1 MNRNLKSDL
10 RQLYAAIPPP
20 DAGNKMKL
28 MDRTGACQ
36 PPMPRQTSLLWFI
49 RSQLPF
55 VSKPVLILQ
64 LLLLCLYGIASG
76 VVLTGRDG
84 YLLMVPMAPIV
95 VLLGTWEL
103 ARSYRWNMTE
113 LEIPSRFSLA
123 QVLLARFV
131 IAAVTD
137 VLVLTVML
145 VTTAARTGY
154 SFGALIVY
162 GLVPSFM
169 AAAGSLCLL
178 QKSSPGAQGYLMA
191 AYCLSLSVLGL
202 ISIEARPGWYDEA
215 AITIWLLILVV
226 SAGAFAAELWRL
238 IKSSAR
244 WAERIDLA

>member
-1 MNRNLKSDL
+1 MNRSLKNDL

-20 DAGNKMKL
+20 DAGNKVQL
-28 MDRTGACQ
+28 MNRAGAIQ
-36 PPMPRQTSLLWFI
+36 PPMSRQTSLLWFI
-49 RSQLPF
+49 RSQLRF

-64 LLLLCLYGIASG
+64 LLLLCLYGIVSG

-84 YLLMVPMAPIV
+84 YLLMVPLAPLV

-113 LEIPSRFSLA
+113 LELPSRFSLA

-145 VTTAARTGY
+145 LTTAARTGY

-178 QKSSPGAQGYLMA
+178 HRSSPGAQGYLMA

-202 ISIEARPGWYDEA
+202 ISIEARPEWYDEA
-215 AITIWLLILVV
+215 AITIWLLMLVV

-238 IKSSAR
+238 IKGACR
-244 WAERIDLA
+244 PMERIDLG